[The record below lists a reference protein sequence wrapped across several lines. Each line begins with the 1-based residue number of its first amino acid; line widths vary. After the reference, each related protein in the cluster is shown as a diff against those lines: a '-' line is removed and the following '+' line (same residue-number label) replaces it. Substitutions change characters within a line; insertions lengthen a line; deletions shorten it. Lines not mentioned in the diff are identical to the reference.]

1 MVSDMWMLDRVARSE
16 ADRDRWGFVPFERVG
31 PLAFGMTPD
40 EAMAVLGVAAAGARL
55 SGPAS
60 ERRLLL
66 YDAGINVYFDD
77 EFGLACVAVDAFD
90 GPQVVAPDGF
100 ALVGRMP
107 SQVRPWVLAQV
118 EALGTYWTAN
128 ECMDVAIEEIGL
140 VLRVQRAGDGSLTRP
155 LFVARPW
162 FDDELGYP
170 HTPDGRIPDF
180 EFRHIA

>member
-1 MVSDMWMLDRVARSE
+1 MSDMWMLDRVAK
-16 ADRDRWGFVPFERVG
+16 ADAERDRWEFVPFERVG
-31 PLAFGMTPD
+31 PLAFGMTP
-40 EAMAVLGVAAAGARL
+40 EETMTMLGLAADRVRL

-107 SQVRPWVLAQV
+107 SQARPWVLAQV
-118 EALGTYWTAN
+118 ESWGTYWAAN

-140 VLRVQRAGDGSLTRP
+140 VLRVQRAGDHSLTRP

-170 HTPDGRIPDF
+170 HTPEGRIPDF
-180 EFRHIA
+180 EFRHMA